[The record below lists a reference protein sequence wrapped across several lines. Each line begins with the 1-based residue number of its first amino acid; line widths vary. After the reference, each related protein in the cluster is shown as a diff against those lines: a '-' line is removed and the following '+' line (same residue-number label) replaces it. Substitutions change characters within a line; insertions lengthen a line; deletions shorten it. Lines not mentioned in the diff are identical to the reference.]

1 MKEISVIGITGNM
14 GSGKSVASH
23 YIQSKGYKVLFSDD
37 IAKEIITN
45 DSAVKASIIKAFGE
59 ETYKDGKYNVAYI
72 SGKVFGESLENEE
85 NMLTLNGIIHPVVI
99 QELMNQIE
107 AAAENGE
114 EHIFVESALI
124 FELELEEGFNYIIN
138 IHSDEE
144 IIVNRIVE
152 RNGISPEEA
161 RKRLKSQMSA
171 EEKSKNADF
180 TVLNNST
187 IEAMHKSLDTIL
199 SFIL

>member
-1 MKEISVIGITGNM
+1 MKEICVIGITGNM
-14 GSGKSVASH
+14 GSGKSVASK

-37 IAKEIITN
+37 IAKDIITTN
-45 DSAVKASIIKAFGE
+45 KDVKRCIIKAFGE
-59 ETYKDGKYNVAYI
+59 EAYKDDKYNIAYI
-72 SGKVFGESLENEE
+72 SGKVFGEKPENEE
-85 NMLTLNGIIHPVVI
+85 NMLTLNAIIHPVVI

-107 AAAENGE
+107 EAAENGE

-138 IHSDEE
+138 IHSDED
-144 IIVNRIVE
+144 IIVKRIVE
-152 RNGISPEEA
+152 RNKISEEEA
-161 RKRLKSQMSA
+161 RKRLKSQMPA

>member
-1 MKEISVIGITGNM
+1 MKEICIIGITGNM
-14 GSGKSVASH
+14 GSGKSVASK

-37 IAKEIITN
+37 IAKDIITKN
-45 DSAVKASIIKAFGE
+45 KDVKRSIIKAFGE
-59 ETYKDGKYNVAYI
+59 EAYKDDKYNIAYI
-72 SGKVFGESLENEE
+72 SGKVFGESPENEE
-85 NMLTLNGIIHPVVI
+85 NMLTLNAIIHPVVI

-107 AAAENGE
+107 EAAENGE
-114 EHIFVESALI
+114 EYIFVESALI
-124 FELELEEGFNYIIN
+124 FELELEEGFNHIIN
-138 IHSDEE
+138 IHSDED
-144 IIVNRIVE
+144 IIVKRIVE
-152 RNGISPEEA
+152 RNKISEEEA
-161 RKRLKSQMSA
+161 RKRLKSQMPA

>member
-1 MKEISVIGITGNM
+1 MKEICIIGITGNM
-14 GSGKSVASH
+14 GSGKSVASK

-37 IAKEIITN
+37 IAKDIITKN
-45 DSAVKASIIKAFGE
+45 KDVKRSIIKAFGE
-59 ETYKDGKYNVAYI
+59 EAYKDDKYNIAYI
-72 SGKVFGESLENEE
+72 SGKVFGESPENEE
-85 NMLTLNGIIHPVVI
+85 NMLTLNAIIHPVVI

-107 AAAENGE
+107 EAAENGE
-114 EHIFVESALI
+114 EYIFVESALI

-138 IHSDEE
+138 IHSDED
-144 IIVNRIVE
+144 IIVKRIVE
-152 RNGISPEEA
+152 RNKISEEEA
-161 RKRLKSQMSA
+161 RKRLKSQMPA